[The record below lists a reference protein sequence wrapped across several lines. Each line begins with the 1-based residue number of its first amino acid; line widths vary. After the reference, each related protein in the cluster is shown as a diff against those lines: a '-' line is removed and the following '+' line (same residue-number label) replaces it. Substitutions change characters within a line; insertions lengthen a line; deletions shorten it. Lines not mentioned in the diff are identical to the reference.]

1 MRQELENAV
10 VTDVDINGFI
20 TDFNFRDMSLDRKF
34 EYEPQ
39 RKLLGTD
46 CNFYRLD
53 KITYENDHFN
63 REFFHA
69 AFNSLK
75 TKEFNLVFI
84 IDGYPD
90 GVNFYIGCA
99 KNSDFPN
106 NSEAD
111 NLYASDYAYNIR
123 QIISGH
129 MVGSEI
135 SEISQNELN
144 CLMNPS
150 MHVFKKF
157 GILSGIPSESGES
170 EQKHF
175 LGVEHLVNAMSGD
188 RWRIMIVAD
197 RLSDEE
203 VVDYQNEIYRLY
215 QDIDRCS
222 KININSSRADN
233 NSSSHSDDYHEN
245 DGRTKSCG
253 KSYNSKV
260 NDDDTNGW
268 NSSDSRNFGTSIGY
282 SDSSSEGTTRTTSY
296 ALELRNKKAE
306 EIKKYVDEQ
315 LLPKLQMAAAKGFFR
330 TSVYCLTS
338 NTRVWKKLENNLTN
352 IFQSDKSCMTPLMLH
367 EINLDTNFD
376 YSSLMGAQNIF
387 RNQINDV
394 SVTMNCLFKRRCQLD
409 GRYVLYSSLF
419 TIDEL
424 TLIASLPSREVTGL
438 DVVKSV
444 DFGLNLKY
452 GRRLDFA
459 GDDRCDGVCIGNVIH
474 NGFQTKTEFTLSPQ
488 LYSKHIFIAGVTGSG
503 KTTTCQTL
511 LKSAGCNFLVIEPAK
526 TEYRSLMNIEDFSD
540 LVVFTVG
547 NDRVAPFCINPF
559 EVVKGENF
567 TAHIDMLKATMVS
580 SSPME
585 GSMPQIIEEAIY
597 SCYESKG
604 WNTMTGE
611 NDEGKED
618 YPMMED
624 FVRSLSKIAKSKGF
638 SDRLASD
645 YVGTLVSRFS
655 NLLVGAKGRIFNCKK
670 SNFGSL
676 VDRKVVIEIENLKSP
691 EDKCLLMG
699 FILSHVSEEVRRR
712 HSENKN
718 FRHITLIEEAHK
730 LLSKVEF
737 GDSGS
742 KKQAVEVF
750 SDLLAE
756 IRKYGEGYIVVDQ
769 IPSKLTPEILKNTN
783 TKFIHRLFAADDKD
797 MVGSCMSMTEE
808 QSGYL
813 SQLGVGECVA
823 FSENMSKPVLLKI
836 RQLTDTS
843 DNDVEDS
850 LIREQF
856 RKAFPNEY
864 ELLQIKLKY
873 LWLMRD
879 RLRSLSRSI
888 KNSEDFSSVLND
900 LGELG
905 SELKQTVSQME
916 QAQDIT
922 VILGLKENDDSFLRN
937 VTDELFHI
945 LLRKYRLNLEHT
957 VADYRSLADLL
968 FGLLYKKSCLDD
980 VKAQQRIRNLCEIL

>member
-1 MRQELENAV
+1 MGNNLGTV
-10 VTDVDINGFI
+10 VETDVDINRFI
-20 TDFNFRDMSLDRKF
+20 SDYNFRDLSLNGKY

-39 RKLLGTD
+39 RKVLGSD
-46 CNFYRLD
+46 CNFYRID
-53 KITYENDHFN
+53 KITYKDDQFN
-63 REFFHA
+63 RELFHA

-84 IDGYPD
+84 IDGHPD

-99 KNSDFPN
+99 KNNDFMN

-111 NLYASDYAYNIR
+111 SLYASDYAFNIQQVIR
-123 QIISGH
+123 GH

-144 CLMNPS
+144 DLMNPS
-150 MHVFKKF
+150 TQAYKKF
-157 GILSGIPSESGES
+157 GILSGIPSESGEND
-170 EQKHF
+170 QKHF

-188 RWRIMIVAD
+188 RWRIMIVAEHV
-197 RLSDEE
+197 SDEE
-203 VVDYQNEIYRLY
+203 VIDYQNEIYRLY

-222 KININSSRADN
+222 KVNINSSRADN
-233 NSSSHSDDYHEN
+233 NSTSHSDDYHKN
-245 DGRTKSCG
+245 DGRSLTTSE
-253 KSYNSKV
+253 SYNQRV
-260 NDDDTNGW
+260 NDDDSKGGSHTRASNYG
-268 NSSDSRNFGTSIGY
+268 SSRGY
-282 SDSSSEGTTRTTSY
+282 SDSTSNGTTRTTSY

-315 LLPKLQMAAAKGFFR
+315 LLPKLKMAAAKGFFK

-338 NTRVWKKLENNLTN
+338 NTRVWKKLENNLTS
-352 IFQSDKSCMTPLMLH
+352 IFQSDKSCMTPLILH
-367 EINLDTNFD
+367 EINPDTNFD
-376 YSSLMGAQNIF
+376 YSSLMGSQNIF
-387 RNQINDV
+387 RNQINDKA
-394 SVTMNCLFKRRCQLD
+394 SLMNCAFKRRCQLE

-438 DVVKSV
+438 DVVKCV
-444 DFGLNLKY
+444 DFGLNLK
-452 GRRLDFA
+452 A
-459 GDDRCDGVCIGNVIH
+459 GERPDGACIGNVIH
-474 NGFQTKTEFTLSPQ
+474 NGSQTKTEFILSPKI
-488 LYSKHIFIAGVTGSG
+488 YSKHIFIAGVTGSG

-511 LKSAGCNFLVIEPAK
+511 LQSAGCNFLVIEPAK
-526 TEYRSLMNIEDFSD
+526 TEYRSLMNIDDFSD

-547 NDRVAPFCINPF
+547 NDNVAPFCINPF

-597 SCYESKG
+597 SCYEKKG

-611 NDEGKED
+611 NDNGKD
-618 YPMMED
+618 DFPTMED
-624 FVRSLSKIAKSKGF
+624 FVGALSGIVKTKNF

-645 YVGTLVSRFS
+645 YEGTLVSRFS
-655 NLLVGAKGRIFNCKK
+655 NLLVGAKGSIFNCKK
-670 SNFGSL
+670 SNFRSL
-676 VDRKVVIEIENLKSP
+676 VDRKVVIEIENLKSQ

-712 HSENKN
+712 HSEDKN

-737 GDSGS
+737 GDPGS

-823 FSENMSKPVLLKI
+823 FSENMSKPVLLKV

-843 DNDVEDS
+843 DNDVEDD
-850 LIREQF
+850 LISEQF
-856 RKAFPNEY
+856 RKSYPNEY
-864 ELLQIKLKY
+864 KLLQIKSKF
-873 LWLMRD
+873 LWRLRD
-879 RLRSLSRSI
+879 GLRSLSLSI
-888 KNSEDFSSVLND
+888 KNNEDFSSELNG
-900 LGELG
+900 LSALG
-905 SELKQTVSQME
+905 SELKQAVLQME
-916 QAQDIT
+916 QGPDIT
-922 VILGLKENDDSFLRN
+922 VILGLKEKDDSSLRD

-945 LLRKYRLNLEHT
+945 LLRKYRLNKGNT
-957 VADYRSLADLL
+957 AADYGALTDLL
-968 FGLLYKKSCLDD
+968 FGLLYENGRLDD
-980 VKAQQRIRNLCEIL
+980 VRASQKIGCLCENL